1 MEPGTYEVVPYHD
14 AKRRL
19 VLYDCL
25 ESDYLAVQEW
35 LDRPLRGDYL
45 FKKNHLVSIIRR
57 PTSRLLA
64 VLLDGLYVGT
74 VVFYKDSILHNIMVA
89 EEWRRA
95 GGGGDAVL
103 CPSPSPIRGQTHMR
117 GGGPGPVCPQL
128 AVGSAW
134 RDPRPPP

>member
-89 EEWRRA
+89 EEWRGRGVGEA
-95 GGGGDAVL
+95 GGIFL
-103 CPSPSPIRGQTHMR
+103 SPSPITGEKNKKAGGPVPFFQIQGFELR
-117 GGGPGPVCPQL
+117 GGE
-128 AVGSAW
+128 
-134 RDPRPPP
+134 R

>member
-1 MEPGTYEVVPYHD
+1 MEPGTFEVVPYHD

-35 LDRPLRGDYL
+35 LDRHLRGDYL

-57 PTSRLLA
+57 PTSRLLP

-89 EEWRRA
+89 EVWPRV
-95 GGGGDAVL
+95 GGSGD
-103 CPSPSPIRGQTHMR
+103 
-117 GGGPGPVCPQL
+117 
-128 AVGSAW
+128 VGHFH
-134 RDPRPPP
+134 